1 MDSHIKTKDKST
13 ITRNNFV
20 KSFKMCVA
28 VELFQAPLLSKKHRV
43 KDNDD
48 AFSQEGYFLEMLR
61 KEHCI
66 FPIKSRLPFK
76 PEVNV
81 KLIKGPQ
88 GKKPQ
93 LHWVMMQENKMD
105 FRLLLHCSLMGG
117 GIQRGLNS
125 PPLVFQMRKLKPERQ
140 LLAQG
145 HPVTLLLRHLG
156 PQHHTMLEFLR
167 NPNPSFHSRPPES
180 EARKMKLSS
189 LCLKPHRISLKQQ
202 KFLLAGSHIFQSS

>member
-1 MDSHIKTKDKST
+1 
-13 ITRNNFV
+13 
-20 KSFKMCVA
+20 MCVA

-125 PPLVFQMRKLKPERQ
+125 PPACF
-140 LLAQG
+140 
-145 HPVTLLLRHLG
+145 
-156 PQHHTMLEFLR
+156 
-167 NPNPSFHSRPPES
+167 PNEEA
-180 EARKMKLSS
+180 EARKAVTCPRSS
-189 LCLKPHRISLKQQ
+189 CDTASQASGRTAPHH
-202 KFLLAGSHIFQSS
+202 AGVS